1 MTAAYEQSHAFGGVI
16 DVLEAIGAT
25 YAIWGGITNWLQY
38 KDGIPCSL
46 RGGKPHQ
53 VVHHVHTVNGVT
65 GALCSPAAKPA
76 EGDETLSGYWEL
88 LENLPPKVRICLI
101 CQKLKQKL
109 DNPIPERVERELEK
123 LALWDARAADL
134 QRQKMLDYYRH
145 RQKVRS

>member
-1 MTAAYEQSHAFGGVI
+1 MEFLIRFRRS
-16 DVLEAIGAT
+16 
-25 YAIWGGITNWLQY
+25 
-38 KDGIPCSL
+38 
-46 RGGKPHQ
+46 KPHQ

-76 EGDETLSGYWEL
+76 DGDKTQSGRWEL
-88 LENLPPKVRICLI
+88 LENLPPDVRICHI

>member
-1 MTAAYEQSHAFGGVI
+1 MAYLVRFQR
-16 DVLEAIGAT
+16 D
-25 YAIWGGITNWLQY
+25 
-38 KDGIPCSL
+38 
-46 RGGKPHQ
+46 KPHQ

-76 EGDETLSGYWEL
+76 DGDETQSGRWEL
-88 LENLPPKVRICLI
+88 LENLPPDVRVCHI

-123 LALWDARAADL
+123 LALWDARAANL

-145 RQKVRS
+145 RQKVRL

>member
-1 MTAAYEQSHAFGGVI
+1 MEYLVR
-16 DVLEAIGAT
+16 
-25 YAIWGGITNWLQY
+25 Y
-38 KDGIPCSL
+38 

-76 EGDETLSGYWEL
+76 EGDETLSGHWEL

-109 DNPIPERVERELEK
+109 DNPIPGRVERELEK
-123 LALWDARAADL
+123 LALWDKRAADL
-134 QRQKMLDYYRH
+134 QRQKMLDTYR
-145 RQKVRS
+145 RKQTVRS